1 LNYFKYLF
9 ILSIATPAAS
19 AAPWLRNAPP
29 SEKPVHQRREV
40 DRIFLAESFPSGS
53 FPEIIICAAY
63 GVINF
68 VPFCRFA
75 MTGNG
80 IREIAVTYS
89 FHLVARS
96 ALFRGYFLFVG
107 AA

>member
-1 LNYFKYLF
+1 MQC
-9 ILSIATPAAS
+9 
-19 AAPWLRNAPP
+19 PP
-29 SEKPVHQRREV
+29 SDKPVHQRREV
-40 DRIFLAESFPSGS
+40 DRIFLAEVAPSFGFNS
-53 FPEIIICAAY
+53 EIIICAAY

-75 MTGNG
+75 MTGNR
-80 IREIAVTYS
+80 IREIAVTYF

-96 ALFRGYFLFVG
+96 VLFRGYFLFVG